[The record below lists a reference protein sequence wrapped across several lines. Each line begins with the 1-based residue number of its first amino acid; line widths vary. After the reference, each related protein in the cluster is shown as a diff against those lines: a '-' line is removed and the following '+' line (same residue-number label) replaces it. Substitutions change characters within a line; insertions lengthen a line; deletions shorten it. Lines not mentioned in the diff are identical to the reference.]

1 MKSLSN
7 ILPAVA
13 ASTLALVALAGLSGQ
28 ADAVVQLNL
37 TGSSAGKQFATDV
50 PLDLCDA
57 GVGPAMPHKYVSA
70 DTNKI
75 VWTCH
80 RTAAGDDI
88 VVRYNSTA
96 SSDGITKLQQ
106 DISQAASQ
114 QLQLDH
120 TLTTGC
126 TDLGTQTRPTDG
138 KQYLL
143 TTGCANTNTVNLPVH
158 MGASDVQGASFHQSG
173 NGQSV
178 TPLDDQTG
186 INSSQ
191 VVIVPWGIFLGKNV
205 VKADGTPVTNLSR
218 YQVEAIFNRAA
229 AARDWKALGLATNVG
244 GAIEATSPI
253 VVCMRN
259 PGSGSKAAFD
269 ETVMLILNEATL
281 AGTQAVFGGSSS
293 NVADCLKNNPRGI
306 GYIDADF
313 EINFITSGNARF
325 GDAYMVALEGYKPRD
340 SALADPK
347 QNLKC
352 GRYPYWATW
361 RLNRRTADL
370 NTPSDI
376 LAQAFITDA
385 GLAATI
391 GILPTGGYW
400 ASDEEMAVFKNVD
413 KGPITWKAGSHP
425 ECN

>member
-1 MKSLSN
+1 MKCLTHKM
-7 ILPAVA
+7 PAVA
-13 ASTLALVALAGLSGQ
+13 ASTLAIAAFAGLVGQ
-28 ADAVVQLNL
+28 ADAVVNMNV

-57 GVGPAMPHKYVSA
+57 SPLPHKYVSA

-80 RTAAGDDI
+80 RTAAGDD
-88 VVRYNSTA
+88 VVMRYNATA

-114 QLQLDH
+114 QIQLDH

-126 TDLGTQTRPTDG
+126 TDRGTQTRPSDG

-143 TTGCANTNTVNLPVH
+143 TDGCSNSNTVNLPVH
-158 MGASDVQGASFHQSG
+158 MGASDVQGSSFHQTG
-173 NGQSV
+173 NGQSIAA
-178 TPLDDQTG
+178 LDDVTG
-186 INSSQ
+186 MSSAP

-244 GAIEATSPI
+244 GSIEPTSPI

-269 ETVMLILNEATL
+269 ETVMLLLNEATL
-281 AGTQAVFGGSSS
+281 AGTQAVFGGSSG
-293 NVADCLKNNPRGI
+293 NIADCLKNNPRGI

-313 EINFITSGNARF
+313 EVNFTTAGNARF

-340 SALADPK
+340 GALADPK

-370 NTPSDI
+370 GTASDT
-376 LAQAFITDA
+376 LAQAFIADA
-385 GLAATI
+385 SLASVVSVI
-391 GILPTGGYW
+391 PTGAYW
-400 ASDEEMAVFKNVD
+400 ASDEEMAVFKNAD
-413 KGPITWKAGSHP
+413 RGPITWKAGSHS